1 MTIKKFVF
9 FALIFTIIILLFRKE
24 SINILNKYFFEES
37 FIYDRGHWIKNDNLN
52 PKLVFLGSSMTR
64 HTIIPDIIAKN
75 SNLKQGDIV
84 NLGMNAA
91 TPYEM
96 YLTFKKNIDS
106 FRNVQVVFYNLD
118 PWIFSKKYYV
128 HKKYEKTLWT
138 FEEWEKY
145 SNDKGLRNYL
155 NYKTTLFKE
164 SISKPNYSKPK
175 FKDFGY
181 EPLECKEEYKL
192 ETKEVIEDFFKD
204 IINDGNHAISFFQL
218 EYLKKLKQIV
228 EANNSKFVILYVPN
242 QESYTKN
249 INEFNSDYN
258 KSLEYHLNKYLGD
271 TIQHGT
277 FCSSSIGLENK
288 LDFFD
293 RHHLCDNGAKKY
305 SFYLG
310 DIFTTITN
318 LKPIKFNINYKCFK

>member
-145 SNDKGLRNYL
+145 SNDKGLTNYL

-164 SISKPNYSKPK
+164 SINKPNYNMPS

-192 ETKEVIEDFFKD
+192 ETKEGIEDFFKN
-204 IINDGNHAISFFQL
+204 IINDENHAISFFQL

-228 EANNSKFVILYVPN
+228 ETNNSKFVILYVPN

-249 INEFNSDYN
+249 INEYNSDYN
-258 KSLEYHLNKYLGD
+258 KVLEYQLNKHLGD
-271 TIQHGT
+271 TIQYGT
-277 FCSSSIGLENK
+277 FCPSIIGLENK

-293 RHHLCDNGAKKY
+293 KSHLCDKGAKKY